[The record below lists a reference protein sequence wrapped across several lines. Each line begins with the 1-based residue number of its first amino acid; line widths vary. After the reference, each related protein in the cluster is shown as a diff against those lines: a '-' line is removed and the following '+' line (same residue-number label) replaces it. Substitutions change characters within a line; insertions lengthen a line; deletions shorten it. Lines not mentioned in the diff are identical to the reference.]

1 MQQCDA
7 SLLFS
12 FIAENNALYLCLR
25 IARWKGLMASR
36 CGKSRSSLSLVRI
49 LQADLSPRQ
58 PFFKHRVPSVY
69 KSYRKHACHQ
79 IHTYSKHREKSD
91 PQKSISDLKFSI
103 ARVLYFV
110 VSWYLRKM
118 ADAVTVFAAIETV
131 LTITQVGSHYFLF
144 TVLNAFYNSLWIL
157 LICASSAAFH
167 SSRKMSCVMYT
178 FTQKESLY
186 CRWYNL
192 ASKN

>member
-12 FIAENNALYLCLR
+12 FIAENSALYLCLR

-36 CGKSRSSLSLVRI
+36 CGKSRSSLRPARI
-49 LQADLSPRQ
+49 LQADLSPSQ
-58 PFFKHRVPSVY
+58 PFLNTGYAAYIRATENMLVTRY
-69 KSYRKHACHQ
+69 
-79 IHTYSKHREKSD
+79 IHTPSIEKN
-91 PQKSISDLKFSI
+91 QTHKSISDLKFSI